1 MGAKLSKAKNLAKKT
16 ASFMY
21 FLQDRIVILNVQD
34 LYFPY
39 IFQKNFLNLFSSIL
53 ACQGGPGGPFINQGE
68 GRGGMQIKD
77 YLNYCGIGTIIAH
90 IESKENAKDKCY
102 KVNITFFIYAY

>member
-1 MGAKLSKAKNLAKKT
+1 MGAKLSTAKNLAKKT

-39 IFQKNFLNLFSSIL
+39 IFQKKLPESVFIHLGLSRRTWGTFYK
-53 ACQGGPGGPFINQGE
+53 PGGG
-68 GRGGMQIKD
+68 GGMQIKD

-90 IESKENAKDKCY
+90 IE
-102 KVNITFFIYAY
+102 